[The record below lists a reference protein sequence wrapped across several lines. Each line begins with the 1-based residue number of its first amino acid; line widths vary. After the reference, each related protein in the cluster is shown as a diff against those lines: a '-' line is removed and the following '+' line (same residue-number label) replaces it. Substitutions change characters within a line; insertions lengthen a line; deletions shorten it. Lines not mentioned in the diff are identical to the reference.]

1 MKLHEML
8 NETPAIPQLAC
19 NQYVFKHNK
28 EFARQLFDSTPLE
41 YANGLLAGMA
51 LMLLLL
57 QRFEMPDD
65 LPETLSD
72 EKM

>member
-8 NETPAIPQLAC
+8 NETPNLPQLTC
-19 NQYVFKHNK
+19 MKYLLEHNR
-28 EFARQLFDSTPLE
+28 EMMRQLFQSAPLE
-41 YANGLLAGMA
+41 YANGLVTGIDM
-51 LMLLLL
+51 MLLLL